1 MRIVNVNLNS
11 GKSISASI
19 KSSQKAL
26 MKLDSRNHELDIIT
40 NSEIKSID
48 VILDGKMQEIP
59 VDKFWNYDAMVN
71 ILGDEDYKFCI

>member
-19 KSSQKAL
+19 KSSQKSL

-40 NSEIKSID
+40 NSEIKSVD

-71 ILGDEDYKFCI
+71 ILGDED

>member
-40 NSEIKSID
+40 NSEIKSIY
-48 VILDGKMQEIP
+48 VILGGKMQEIP

-71 ILGDEDYKFCI
+71 ILGDED

>member
-26 MKLDSRNHELDIIT
+26 MNLDSRNHELDIIT

-71 ILGDEDYKFCI
+71 ILGDED

>member
-26 MKLDSRNHELDIIT
+26 MKLDSRNHELDIIP
-40 NSEIKSID
+40 NSEIKSVD

-59 VDKFWNYDAMVN
+59 VNKFWNYDAMVN
-71 ILGDEDYKFCI
+71 ILGDED

>member
-26 MKLDSRNHELDIIT
+26 MKLDSRNHELDIIS

-71 ILGDEDYKFCI
+71 ILGDED

>member
-19 KSSQKAL
+19 KPSQKAL

-71 ILGDEDYKFCI
+71 ILGDED

>member
-40 NSEIKSID
+40 NSDIKSVD

-71 ILGDEDYKFCI
+71 ILGDEN

>member
-26 MKLDSRNHELDIIT
+26 MKLDSRNHELHIIT

-71 ILGDEDYKFCI
+71 ILGDED

>member
-1 MRIVNVNLNS
+1 MRIINVNLNS

-71 ILGDEDYKFCI
+71 ILGDED

>member
-48 VILDGKMQEIP
+48 VVLDGKMQEIP

-71 ILGDEDYKFCI
+71 ILGDED

>member
-71 ILGDEDYKFCI
+71 ILGDED

>member
-40 NSEIKSID
+40 NSEIKSVD

-59 VDKFWNYDAMVN
+59 VDKFWNYDAIVN
-71 ILGDEDYKFCI
+71 ILGDED

>member
-19 KSSQKAL
+19 KSS
-26 MKLDSRNHELDIIT
+26 
-40 NSEIKSID
+40 EIKSVD
-48 VILDGKMQEIP
+48 VILNGKIQEIP

-71 ILGDEDYKFCI
+71 ILGDED

>member
-40 NSEIKSID
+40 NSEIKSVD

-71 ILGDEDYKFCI
+71 ILGDED

>member
-48 VILDGKMQEIP
+48 VILDGKMQEMP

-71 ILGDEDYKFCI
+71 ILGDED

>member
-40 NSEIKSID
+40 NSDIKSVD

-71 ILGDEDYKFCI
+71 ILGDED

>member
-40 NSEIKSID
+40 NSEIKSVD

-59 VDKFWNYDAMVN
+59 VDKFWNYEAMLN
-71 ILGDEDYKFCI
+71 ILFDED

>member
-48 VILDGKMQEIP
+48 VILDGKMQEIS

-71 ILGDEDYKFCI
+71 ILGDED

>member
-11 GKSISASI
+11 GKSISAS
-19 KSSQKAL
+19 

-40 NSEIKSID
+40 NSEIKSVD

-71 ILGDEDYKFCI
+71 ILGDED

>member
-59 VDKFWNYDAMVN
+59 VDKVWNYDAMVN
-71 ILGDEDYKFCI
+71 ILGDED

>member
-26 MKLDSRNHELDIIT
+26 MKLDSRNHELDIII

-71 ILGDEDYKFCI
+71 ILGDED

>member
-1 MRIVNVNLNS
+1 MRIINVNLNS

-40 NSEIKSID
+40 NSEIKSVD

-71 ILGDEDYKFCI
+71 ILGDED

>member
-40 NSEIKSID
+40 NSEIKSVD

-59 VDKFWNYDAMVN
+59 VDKFCNYDAMVN
-71 ILGDEDYKFCI
+71 ILGDED

>member
-40 NSEIKSID
+40 NSEIKSVD

-71 ILGDEDYKFCI
+71 ILGD

>member
-40 NSEIKSID
+40 NSEIISID

-71 ILGDEDYKFCI
+71 ILGDED

>member
-26 MKLDSRNHELDIIT
+26 MKLDSRNHELNIIT

-71 ILGDEDYKFCI
+71 ILGDED

>member
-40 NSEIKSID
+40 NSEIKSLD

-71 ILGDEDYKFCI
+71 ILGDED

>member
-59 VDKFWNYDAMVN
+59 IDKFWNYDAMVN
-71 ILGDEDYKFCI
+71 ILGDED

>member
-1 MRIVNVNLNS
+1 
-11 GKSISASI
+11 
-19 KSSQKAL
+19 

-40 NSEIKSID
+40 NSEIKSVD

-71 ILGDEDYKFCI
+71 ILGDED

>member
-40 NSEIKSID
+40 NAEIKTDD
-48 VILDGKMQEIP
+48 VILDRKMQEIQ

-71 ILGDEDYKFCI
+71 ILGDED

>member
-40 NSEIKSID
+40 NSEIKSVD

-71 ILGDEDYKFCI
+71 ILGDEN

>member
-48 VILDGKMQEIP
+48 VLLDGKMQEIP

-71 ILGDEDYKFCI
+71 ILGDED

>member
-26 MKLDSRNHELDIIT
+26 IKKDIRKHEND
-40 NSEIKSID
+40 
-48 VILDGKMQEIP
+48 
-59 VDKFWNYDAMVN
+59 F
-71 ILGDEDYKFCI
+71 